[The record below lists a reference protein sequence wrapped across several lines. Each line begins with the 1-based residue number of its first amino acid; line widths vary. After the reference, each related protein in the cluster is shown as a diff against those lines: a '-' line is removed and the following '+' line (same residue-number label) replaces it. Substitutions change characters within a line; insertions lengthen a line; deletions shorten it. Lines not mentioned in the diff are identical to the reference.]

1 MTSVVRRRCSECG
14 VGIPAG
20 GDMLASVKKGKV
32 KKAVCSEECRQ
43 EFDAR
48 VWQEFADL
56 NEKRR

>member
-1 MTSVVRRRCSECG
+1 
-14 VGIPAG
+14 
-20 GDMLASVKKGKV
+20 MLASVKKGKV